1 MAQFYGIRTDTAQHR
16 PRRPWP
22 LTGQKDGQKPAEQIR
37 LTGQPRGWLR
47 VARSLSLAHA
57 GETAHLLVIRGA
69 EGWSDPLSTKT
80 MHTSNSKEC
89 PTNSFQKCNLLL
101 TTAIRVHNFQSQ
113 MIRRD
118 LRGRVSRTPPQPE
131 SRSPSP
137 RLGRNDLNPGVP
149 ARRAS
154 PAGRSSR
161 FFELISRLAISEIL
175 LCSPNQHPLVHI

>member
-1 MAQFYGIRTDTAQHR
+1 MDRSRQSRSASLVSREAGSV
-16 PRRPWP
+16 
-22 LTGQKDGQKPAEQIR
+22 
-37 LTGQPRGWLR
+37 LR
-47 VARSLSLAHA
+47 ALSLAHA

-137 RLGRNDLNPGVP
+137 GLGRNDLNPGVP
-149 ARRAS
+149 ARTGFSRGTIITVFRAHL
-154 PAGRSSR
+154 PTR
-161 FFELISRLAISEIL
+161 
-175 LCSPNQHPLVHI
+175 H